1 MSESLIIG
9 YGVMFDD
16 QGRVMLLRRRSR
28 EALWPGQWWLPGDV
42 TPLSEEPDDTVPRLF
57 AQLMRQRVRAVYAHT
72 VYGPEPASRRHT
84 IHHAFL
90 VTVKAALAAMEKP
103 KVTVGEESNPF
114 DAVEWWD
121 ASSALAELPEQQ
133 GELLATVIERLD
145 SGWDFEASTSLEDLF
160 AEDVPT
166 PATPQ
171 PALDSLTDRIAAL
184 TRIAAGVAA
193 GAALGRDLDLDADF
207 QKALSLG
214 WTRRELEQVGVIAA
228 ELGRNASLDCSQSHD
243 HED

>member
-84 IHHAFL
+84 IHNAYL
-90 VTVKAALAAMEKP
+90 VTVKEALDGAP
-103 KVTVGEESNPF
+103 DDESNPF

-145 SGWDFEASTSLEDLF
+145 SGWDFEANASLEDLF
-160 AEDVPT
+160 AEDVST

-171 PALDSLTDRIAAL
+171 PAPDSLTDRVAAL
-184 TRIAAGVAA
+184 TRIAARVAA

-228 ELGRNASLDCSQSHD
+228 ELGRNASLDCSQSND